1 MSDMNPGEFQAH
13 TEKIEQLVERVNA
26 LADAEARTTALEL
39 LQSLMDLHGAGLA
52 RILELANDS
61 GERGRKM
68 LDKIGADPLVGGLL
82 VLYGIHPVEFTTR
95 VRNAVEG
102 VQPVLRK
109 KGASVELLGIDDHTV
124 RVRIDGSGH
133 GCGNSP
139 EAIEQAVEQAILE
152 AAPEVTQI
160 IAEGVPPA
168 NAGFVPLNR
177 IQPATKEEKAYEE
190 STA

>member
-1 MSDMNPGEFQAH
+1 MNPGEFQAH

-26 LADAEARTTALEL
+26 LTDAEARATALEL

-61 GERGRKM
+61 GDRGRKM

-82 VLYGIHPVEFTTR
+82 VLYGIHPVDFTTR
-95 VRNAVEG
+95 VRNAIEA

-109 KGASVELLGIDDHTV
+109 KGASVDLLGIDDTTV
-124 RVRIDGSGH
+124 RVKIDASGH

-160 IAEGVPPA
+160 IAEGLSTA
-168 NAGFVPLNR
+168 NAGFVPLNQ
-177 IQPATKEEKAYEE
+177 IQPATKEEKTYEE
-190 STA
+190 SAA

>member
-160 IAEGVPPA
+160 IAEGVPAA